1 MLISENANTF
11 NLLRY
16 TVNKKKYLLFIL
28 SILFLNNLILP
39 QSLNEKIDSLLTDDF
54 FKNTQIGIDIF
65 DLSNQI
71 NLYSKNEDLL
81 LRPAS
86 TLKILTTAASL
97 FFLEDYNFQ
106 TSIYFTG
113 KIKDSVCI
121 GDLYLV
127 GGLDPDFTTDELDS
141 LVVEIKNYGINKIEG
156 NIYTDVSVMDSLF
169 WGEGWMWDD
178 DPYTFAA
185 YLSALNINDN
195 SIKIIYSPGEIGKPP
210 VIKLLP
216 ETKYFE
222 VVNHAI
228 TVESDSN
235 SINIIRDW
243 INRSNKILVDGL
255 ICKSEETDTL
265 EFNVFDPAK
274 YFSTLLIETLDRHGI
289 SHNKNFKYGNL
300 PEDADQLFTLER
312 SIDSVITRTNKESEN
327 LSAEMLLRVLGL
339 EYFGKP
345 TSAAKGIKL
354 IDSLITIA
362 GFNPEN
368 FRIADGSGLSFYNLV
383 TPKLINSILKYF
395 FNEEPDLF
403 IKLYN
408 SFPISAYDGTLKNR
422 MVDSNANKKV
432 RAKTG
437 TLSGVSTLAGYM
449 TNRNNHLI
457 AFTIMIQNYVGSAKF
472 ARDLQDRICEL
483 IYNAELENNE

>member
-1 MLISENANTF
+1 M
-11 NLLRY
+11 
-16 TVNKKKYLLFIL
+16 NKKKYLLFII
-28 SILFLNNLILP
+28 SILFLNYLIYP
-39 QSLNEKIDSLLTDDF
+39 QSLNDKIDSLLTDDF
-54 FKNTQIGIDIF
+54 FKNTQIGIDIY
-65 DLSNQI
+65 DLSNKK
-71 NLYSKNEDLL
+71 NLYSKNENLL

-86 TLKILTTAASL
+86 TLKILTTVASL
-97 FFLEDYNFQ
+97 LFLEDYNFQ
-106 TSIYFTG
+106 TSIYYTG
-113 KIKDSVCI
+113 KIKDSVFL

-127 GGLDPDFTTDELDS
+127 GGLDPDFTTNDLDS
-141 LVVEIKNYGINKIEG
+141 LVAEIKIYGINKIEG
-156 NIYTDVSVMDSLF
+156 NIYSDVSVMDSLF

-210 VIKLLP
+210 IIKLLP

-222 VVNHAI
+222 VANNAN
-228 TVESDSN
+228 TVDSDSN
-235 SINIIRDW
+235 SLNIIRDW

-255 ICKSEETDTL
+255 IPFSEKSDTL
-265 EFNVFDPAK
+265 EFNVFNPAK
-274 YFSTLLIETLDRHGI
+274 YFSTLFIEALDRYEI
-289 SHNKNFKYGNL
+289 NHNKDIKYGNL

-312 SIDSVITRTNKESEN
+312 SIDSVITRTNKGSEN
-327 LSAEMLLRVLGL
+327 LSAEMLLRALGL
-339 EYFGKP
+339 EYYGKP

-354 IDSLITIA
+354 IDSLIIMA
-362 GFNPEN
+362 GFDPEN

-383 TPKLINSILKYF
+383 SPSLINGILKYV

-422 MVDSNANKKV
+422 MIDSNTNKKV

-457 AFTIMIQNYVGSAKF
+457 AFTIMIQNYVGSAKS

-483 IYNAELENNE
+483 IYNAKLENYE